1 MMVKVISVS
10 DEVYAMLTRFK
21 GFRSFSE
28 VIKSAM
34 EGGKK
39 GGIKQF
45 FGALKG
51 KKRAA
56 KWKKDI
62 YTAREKGWPEER

>member
-1 MMVKVISVS
+1 MVKVISVS

-21 GFRSFSE
+21 GSRSFSE
-28 VIKSAM
+28 VIKNAM

-39 GGIKQF
+39 GDIRQF
-45 FGALKG
+45 FGALKD
-51 KKRAA
+51 KKRAVE
-56 KWKKDI
+56 WKKEI